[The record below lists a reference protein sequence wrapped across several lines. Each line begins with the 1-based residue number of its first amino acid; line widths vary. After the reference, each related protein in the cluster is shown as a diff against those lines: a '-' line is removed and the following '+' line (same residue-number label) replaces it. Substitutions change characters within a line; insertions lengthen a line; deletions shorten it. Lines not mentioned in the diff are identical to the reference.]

1 MLIGNRGG
9 AQSTLRRIV
18 FVSGLLMFF
27 DFLFGA
33 VYVVAVL
40 RKDVSPAQLGFL
52 FGLSTLF
59 SILIEAPSGNLADR
73 FGHKRFLMTGLA
85 MWGLSLVFLSLSSS
99 IIYIAIS
106 LILWTTGMA
115 LQSGVFAPIL
125 LSSSKTLDRQ
135 DLFEKLARQTSNTRW
150 VMSAVGA
157 LLIWAFVA
165 RIDANTLI
173 MVAGVGIIVLAGL
186 SFFLFQ
192 ETESTSIASTKLGLK
207 FIVRWLF
214 SDEIR
219 PLVLANVLLGAVTVA
234 IVLPWQP
241 ILTLGS
247 DNVGRNG
254 FMLFFM
260 SLAGSYSTKFLLC
273 KFPYSPTFF
282 IGITLISIGL
292 LCVVAMPVAKIVG
305 FLIAECGFGIS
316 GVALGALQQG
326 KFSDE
331 HRNGMFSILSTVTLI
346 SSTTMNMVF
355 GWLWG
360 RLSIFSAVA
369 ISAVTIFILGLL
381 FFLMGKG
388 VMKNSNEK
396 I

>member
-1 MLIGNRGG
+1 M
-9 AQSTLRRIV
+9 
-18 FVSGLLMFF
+18 
-27 DFLFGA
+27 
-33 VYVVAVL
+33 
-40 RKDVSPAQLGFL
+40 
-52 FGLSTLF
+52 
-59 SILIEAPSGNLADR
+59 
-73 FGHKRFLMTGLA
+73 
-85 MWGLSLVFLSLSSS
+85 
-99 IIYIAIS
+99 
-106 LILWTTGMA
+106 
-115 LQSGVFAPIL
+115 
-125 LSSSKTLDRQ
+125 
-135 DLFEKLARQTSNTRW
+135 
-150 VMSAVGA
+150 
-157 LLIWAFVA
+157 
-165 RIDANTLI
+165 
-173 MVAGVGIIVLAGL
+173 
-186 SFFLFQ
+186 
-192 ETESTSIASTKLGLK
+192 
-207 FIVRWLF
+207 RWLF